1 MEGIVAKRFVSCR
14 ERRLDTGA
22 RHCDEADHSSDRRC
36 LREGEEAVV
45 QANPNLQ
52 FSILKAGHH
61 GSRTS
66 SGEALLKLVQPRLA
80 FISCGEHNHYGHPSP
95 ETLARLKATGAI
107 IFRTDQDGQIRLRLT
122 TEKLEVTAQLSKRK
136 KELKQ

>member
-1 MEGIVAKRFVSCR
+1 MRK
-14 ERRLDTGA
+14 RRLDTGA
-22 RHCDEADHSSDRRC
+22 SDSDEADDSSDRRR
-36 LREGEEAVV
+36 LREGGRGCRKGEPTLAVLY
-45 QANPNLQ
+45 P
-52 FSILKAGHH
+52 KAGHH

-80 FISCGEHNHYGHPSP
+80 FISCGKHNHYGHPSP

-107 IFRTDQDGQIRLRLT
+107 IFRTDQDGQIRLRFT
-122 TEKLEVTAQLSKRK
+122 TEKLEVTTTLTKRK